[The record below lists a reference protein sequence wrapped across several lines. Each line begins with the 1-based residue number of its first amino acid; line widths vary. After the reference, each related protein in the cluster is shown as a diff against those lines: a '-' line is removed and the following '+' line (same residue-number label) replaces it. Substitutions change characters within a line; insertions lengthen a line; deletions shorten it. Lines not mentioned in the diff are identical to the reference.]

1 MSKTEGFRLPMYV
14 APVAKT
20 TVAAIDTS
28 RDSSFK
34 FNTKTGKV
42 KMTSNYTP
50 KPPLKSGGN
59 TAKTSKPIGL
69 PTKKPRSSSENT
81 KELQRLENRD
91 KVRNFQKQAT
101 SLAKA
106 GTLKNKRKK
115 K

>member
-28 RDSSFK
+28 SNSSFK
-34 FNTKTGKV
+34 FK
-42 KMTSNYTP
+42 
-50 KPPLKSGGN
+50 
-59 TAKTSKPIGL
+59 AKTSKPIGL